1 MQGSVP
7 DASEPLKWN
16 EDLHPAEGT
25 LQIFVPNLNSPGI
38 WNEDLHHK
46 DISAPVPDY
55 ELIHQTKI
63 PFSMSEVEIVP
74 IQATAKGMVGHV
86 PAAIAIPYFIIEIL
100 AFIGVVMW
108 LGFGWALGLLALFFI
123 GGLLLAGVE
132 LRRISRSAA
141 IHQAS
146 GQGSA
151 GAIAG
156 NIGLTAAGAIL
167 VAMPGFVSSIVG
179 LLFIFSPTRALFR
192 KMLAKRLRG
201 AIENMGVRGF
211 EAVNGYRTQAS
222 YGNFGAAFNPE
233 AQPAADP
240 IVLDEEEIQTWT
252 SDLKPEDFNRPN
264 NQPKNKPEDDES
276 DGEK

>member
-1 MQGSVP
+1 M
-7 DASEPLKWN
+7 
-16 EDLHPAEGT
+16 
-25 LQIFVPNLNSPGI
+25 
-38 WNEDLHHK
+38 
-46 DISAPVPDY
+46 
-55 ELIHQTKI
+55 
-63 PFSMSEVEIVP
+63 
-74 IQATAKGMVGHV
+74 

-132 LRRISRSAA
+132 LRRISKSAA

-146 GQGSA
+146 GQGSP

-156 NIGLTAAGAIL
+156 NVGLTAAGAIL

-179 LLFIFSPTRALFR
+179 LLLIFAPTRALIR
-192 KMLAKRLRG
+192 TMLAKRLRR
-201 AIENMGVRGF
+201 AIENLGVRGF

-222 YGNFGAAFNPE
+222 YGNFGAAFGDT
-233 AQPAADP
+233 AQQHPKEN
-240 IVLDEEEIQTWT
+240 IVIDEEEIQAWT
-252 SDLKPEDFNRPN
+252 SDLKPEDFTK
-264 NQPKNKPEDDES
+264 PKDES